1 VPRHAHVHPT
11 RPKHHVNESLT
22 NKPVNESLRATN
34 KRMSARGVVLCLRL
48 CAQENTRRQRAHAR
62 QTAGAFHAHLIFTQ
76 TPKLPVARFAF
87 CLLGNDV
94 CNSES
99 RHPGIVQSL
108 SNVNGFDTALRSS
121 SV

>member
-1 VPRHAHVHPT
+1 MRAKKAPAINART
-11 RPKHHVNESLT
+11 RAKQQ
-22 NKPVNESLRATN
+22 
-34 KRMSARGVVLCLRL
+34 VLSF
-48 CAQENTRRQRAHAR
+48 H
-62 QTAGAFHAHLIFTQ
+62 HAHLIFTQ